1 MFAVYAPSRAPQFAH
16 GVTSDTVLASRQPS
30 AWEQQRSAADY
41 QPSAAWSR
49 SSASSVAEL
58 RRMSGAAA
66 FQPRLSRPRSTGDMP
81 RLRMSSVPADADD
94 EAPHS
99 NRAWNAAGWSP
110 PPRRPAKS
118 KKAPLSLA
126 DVQNKKL
133 EADARALRGF
143 EDSMAGFGPYPARPR
158 RRMRRGWS
166 NIDQQLRLAAAQ
178 HDKTLVEELATPRIS
193 EKSAAEIK
201 DAERRKKGRR
211 RAERMARSASTPSR
225 DIVPVTAGSP
235 PSGDVKT
242 QPKRLPSGEIIDP
255 QEHIARPSEAS
266 PYKQAVMPERFV
278 STIDAPTRPP
288 AKIKKADGREVEKHS
303 SSGKFG
309 VDTNSAMAVS
319 LLFES
324 VQQEPDDDDDDAVQ
338 ESAEEASP
346 VLAAPGGSVI
356 GIAGYQYDRRPHA
369 IEDVERLRAAQT
381 TAQDNGQYTQ
391 VAELASKI
399 LALDAP
405 EQFEAQQVARA
416 EAEEAAAKER
426 EAERVAA
433 EKAAAKAK
441 QEAGEEAEREA
452 AAVAARAADLVR
464 NSKFATQQV
473 SLLQEEQKRRR
484 WQEKR
489 PAPHPIHRHAHMWE
503 EEPTAPQR
511 PAVRSSPPRKVDLL
525 DRKEVEAK
533 MALLEAAEAGSP

>member
-1 MFAVYAPSRAPQFAH
+1 
-16 GVTSDTVLASRQPS
+16 
-30 AWEQQRSAADY
+30 
-41 QPSAAWSR
+41 
-49 SSASSVAEL
+49 
-58 RRMSGAAA
+58 
-66 FQPRLSRPRSTGDMP
+66 
-81 RLRMSSVPADADD
+81 
-94 EAPHS
+94 
-99 NRAWNAAGWSP
+99 
-110 PPRRPAKS
+110 
-118 KKAPLSLA
+118 
-126 DVQNKKL
+126 
-133 EADARALRGF
+133 
-143 EDSMAGFGPYPARPR
+143 
-158 RRMRRGWS
+158 
-166 NIDQQLRLAAAQ
+166 
-178 HDKTLVEELATPRIS
+178 
-193 EKSAAEIK
+193 
-201 DAERRKKGRR
+201 
-211 RAERMARSASTPSR
+211 
-225 DIVPVTAGSP
+225 
-235 PSGDVKT
+235 
-242 QPKRLPSGEIIDP
+242 PSGEIIDP

-338 ESAEEASP
+338 ESAEEAP
-346 VLAAPGGSVI
+346 PRPATPGGSVI

-441 QEAGEEAEREA
+441 QEAGEEAER
-452 AAVAARAADLVR
+452 
-464 NSKFATQQV
+464 
-473 SLLQEEQKRRR
+473 
-484 WQEKR
+484 
-489 PAPHPIHRHAHMWE
+489 
-503 EEPTAPQR
+503 
-511 PAVRSSPPRKVDLL
+511 
-525 DRKEVEAK
+525 
-533 MALLEAAEAGSP
+533 